1 MKKNL
6 KYLLVGIGTS
16 LILPT
21 LTHAATMSL
30 DDEKINGNTATYS
43 LNYTGAEGDSNSI
56 KFDININTNVGIK
69 VSKDASMSGQC
80 SESGCYLDMPT
91 TYVAGEKIKIADIT
105 LTNTSTE
112 EMTSNLKINMNG
124 SEMTSKI
131 DIKLSAGQTQKV
143 KSNNASL
150 SNLGLSVGNLDK
162 TFDANTLEY
171 TITGI
176 KDTINSVTINPTCE
190 NCEIKITCP
199 NGGCTI
205 SNTKRVT
212 LQTGA
217 NLVNINVTSEDGTSN
232 KTYKLNIYRGEIIAS
247 SAYLESIKIK
257 DGVISPTFSSMV
269 NDYTAKIKFKKNE
282 KLNKLDITTV
292 TEDPTAKVE
301 IKGNENLKEGEN
313 TITITVTSSDG
324 ENKQVY
330 TIIATLEE
338 EKEDIKKVTTNK
350 VAKKKNN
357 TWLIILLSVLG
368 LGVIITSFILIF
380 KKKKN
385 KNKDNNHKD
394 DNNGIKETKEEENIQ
409 DESQEDDLLDM
420 EMSDI
425 EKENTDTLRILEKT
439 KQELREEPKQDV
451 DEALDDLMKTKKLE
465 LGDLDF

>member
-1 MKKNL
+1 MKNF
-6 KYLLVGIGTS
+6 KYFLVGISLFSLPILVNAASITLEGT
-16 LILPT
+16 P
-21 LTHAATMSL
+21 
-30 DDEKINGNTATYS
+30 DGNTAIYDVKY
-43 LNYTGAEGDSNSI
+43 NPESN
-56 KFDININTNVGIK
+56 
-69 VSKDASMSGQC
+69 
-80 SESGCYLDMPT
+80 PT
-91 TYVAGEKIKIADIT
+91 DTI
-105 LTNTSTE
+105 S
-112 EMTSNLKINMNG
+112 LKINKTNDDLVYELKSDYG
-124 SEMTSKI
+124 TCDKNLECTLITTTIESEATLAKLTIKNSTAESKETTI
-131 DIKLSAGQTQKV
+131 TVGGTISGATKTFTLKAGQTTTKALKDTTDV
-143 KSNNASL
+143 SNITF
-150 SNLGLSVGNLDK
+150 SVGTLDK
-162 TFDANTLEY
+162 TFSKDVSDY
-171 TITGI
+171 TVTGI
-176 KDTINSVTINPTCE
+176 KDTINSVTVTP
-190 NCEIKITCP
+190 NCTDNCSWSLNNQEKTQSGI
-199 NGGCTI
+199 
-205 SNTKRVT
+205 RVP

-217 NLVNINVTSEDGTSN
+217 NETEIKIYAENGNLV
-232 KTYKLNIYRGEIIAS
+232 KTYKFNIYRGEITTS

-368 LGVIITSFILIF
+368 LGVIITSFLLIF

-409 DESQEDDLLDM
+409 DESQED
-420 EMSDI
+420 
-425 EKENTDTLRILEKT
+425 ENTDTLRILEKT

>member
-1 MKKNL
+1 MKNF
-6 KYLLVGIGTS
+6 KYFLVGISLFSLPILVNAASITLEGT
-16 LILPT
+16 P
-21 LTHAATMSL
+21 
-30 DDEKINGNTATYS
+30 DGNTAIYDVKY
-43 LNYTGAEGDSNSI
+43 NPESN
-56 KFDININTNVGIK
+56 
-69 VSKDASMSGQC
+69 
-80 SESGCYLDMPT
+80 PT
-91 TYVAGEKIKIADIT
+91 DTI
-105 LTNTSTE
+105 S
-112 EMTSNLKINMNG
+112 LKINKTNDDLVYELKSDYG
-124 SEMTSKI
+124 TCDKNLECTLITTTIESEATLAKLTIKNSTAESKETTI
-131 DIKLSAGQTQKV
+131 TVGGTISGATKTFTLKAGQTTTKAL
-143 KSNNASL
+143 KDTTDISNITF
-150 SNLGLSVGNLDK
+150 SVGTLDK
-162 TFDANTLEY
+162 IFSKDVSDY
-171 TITGI
+171 TVTGI
-176 KDTINSVTINPTCE
+176 KDTINSVTVTP
-190 NCEIKITCP
+190 NCTDNCSWSLNDQEKTQSGI
-199 NGGCTI
+199 
-205 SNTKRVT
+205 RVP

-217 NLVNINVTSEDGTSN
+217 NETEIKIYAENGNLV
-232 KTYKLNIYRGEIIAS
+232 KTYKFNIYRGEIIAS

-257 DGVISPTFSSMV
+257 NGVISPTFSSMV
-269 NDYTAKIKFKKNE
+269 NDYTAKIKFKNNE

>member
-1 MKKNL
+1 MKNF
-6 KYLLVGIGTS
+6 KYFLVGISLFSLPILVNAASITLEGT
-16 LILPT
+16 P
-21 LTHAATMSL
+21 
-30 DDEKINGNTATYS
+30 DGNTAIYDVKY
-43 LNYTGAEGDSNSI
+43 NPESN
-56 KFDININTNVGIK
+56 
-69 VSKDASMSGQC
+69 
-80 SESGCYLDMPT
+80 PT
-91 TYVAGEKIKIADIT
+91 DTI
-105 LTNTSTE
+105 S
-112 EMTSNLKINMNG
+112 LKINKTNDDLVYELKSDYG
-124 SEMTSKI
+124 TCDKNLECTLITTTIESEATLAKLTIKNSTAESKETTI
-131 DIKLSAGQTQKV
+131 TVGGTISGATKTFTLKAGQTTTKAL
-143 KSNNASL
+143 KDTTDISNITF
-150 SNLGLSVGNLDK
+150 SVGTLDK
-162 TFDANTLEY
+162 TFSKDVPDY
-171 TITGI
+171 TVTSI
-176 KDTINSVTINPTCE
+176 KDTINSVTVTP
-190 NCEIKITCP
+190 NCTDNCSWSLNDQEKTQSSIRAP
-199 NGGCTI
+199 
-205 SNTKRVT
+205 

-217 NLVNINVTSEDGTSN
+217 NETEIKIYAENGNLV
-232 KTYKLNIYRGEIIAS
+232 KTYKFNIYRGEITTS

-269 NDYTAKIKFKKNE
+269 NDYTAKINFKKNE

>member
-1 MKKNL
+1 MKNF
-6 KYLLVGIGTS
+6 KYFLVGISLFSLPILVNAASITLEGT
-16 LILPT
+16 P
-21 LTHAATMSL
+21 
-30 DDEKINGNTATYS
+30 DGNTAIYDVKY
-43 LNYTGAEGDSNSI
+43 NPESN
-56 KFDININTNVGIK
+56 
-69 VSKDASMSGQC
+69 
-80 SESGCYLDMPT
+80 PT
-91 TYVAGEKIKIADIT
+91 DTI
-105 LTNTSTE
+105 S
-112 EMTSNLKINMNG
+112 LKINKTNDDLVYELKSDYG
-124 SEMTSKI
+124 TCDKNLECTLITTTIESEATLAKLTIKNSTAESKETTI
-131 DIKLSAGQTQKV
+131 TVGGTISGATKTFTLKAGQTTTKAL
-143 KSNNASL
+143 KDTTDISNITF
-150 SNLGLSVGNLDK
+150 SVGTLDK
-162 TFDANTLEY
+162 TFSKDVSDY
-171 TITGI
+171 TVTGI
-176 KDTINSVTINPTCE
+176 KDTINSVTVTP
-190 NCEIKITCP
+190 NCTDNCSWSLNNQEKTQSGI
-199 NGGCTI
+199 
-205 SNTKRVT
+205 RVP

-217 NLVNINVTSEDGTSN
+217 NETEIKIYAENGNLV
-232 KTYKLNIYRGEIIAS
+232 KTYKFNIYRGEIIAS

-257 DGVISPTFSSMV
+257 NGVISPTFSSMV
-269 NDYTAKIKFKKNE
+269 NDYTAKINFKKNE

-338 EKEDIKKVTTNK
+338 EKEAIKKVTTNK

-394 DNNGIKETKEEENIQ
+394 DNNGIKEAKEEENIQ

>member
-1 MKKNL
+1 MKNF
-6 KYLLVGIGTS
+6 KYFLVGISLFSLPILVNAASITLEGT
-16 LILPT
+16 P
-21 LTHAATMSL
+21 
-30 DDEKINGNTATYS
+30 DGNTAIYDVKY
-43 LNYTGAEGDSNSI
+43 NPESN
-56 KFDININTNVGIK
+56 
-69 VSKDASMSGQC
+69 
-80 SESGCYLDMPT
+80 PT
-91 TYVAGEKIKIADIT
+91 DTI
-105 LTNTSTE
+105 S
-112 EMTSNLKINMNG
+112 LKINKTNDDLVYELKSDYG
-124 SEMTSKI
+124 TCDKNLECTLITTTIESEATLAKLTIKNSTAESKETTI
-131 DIKLSAGQTQKV
+131 TVGGTISGATKTFTLKAGQTTTKAL
-143 KSNNASL
+143 KDTTDISNITF
-150 SNLGLSVGNLDK
+150 SVGTLDK
-162 TFDANTLEY
+162 IFSKDVSDY
-171 TITGI
+171 TVTGI
-176 KDTINSVTINPTCE
+176 KDTINSVTVTP
-190 NCEIKITCP
+190 NCTDNCSWSLNDQEKTQSGI
-199 NGGCTI
+199 
-205 SNTKRVT
+205 RVP

-217 NLVNINVTSEDGTSN
+217 NETEIKIYAENGNLV
-232 KTYKLNIYRGEIIAS
+232 KTYKFNIYRGEIIAS

-257 DGVISPTFSSMV
+257 NGVISPTFSSMV

>member
-1 MKKNL
+1 MKNF
-6 KYLLVGIGTS
+6 KYFLVGISLFSLPILVNAASITLEGT
-16 LILPT
+16 P
-21 LTHAATMSL
+21 
-30 DDEKINGNTATYS
+30 DGNTAIYDVKY
-43 LNYTGAEGDSNSI
+43 NPESN
-56 KFDININTNVGIK
+56 
-69 VSKDASMSGQC
+69 
-80 SESGCYLDMPT
+80 PT
-91 TYVAGEKIKIADIT
+91 DTI
-105 LTNTSTE
+105 S
-112 EMTSNLKINMNG
+112 LKINKTNDDLVYELKSDYG
-124 SEMTSKI
+124 TCDKNLECTLITTTIESEATLAKLTIKNSTAESKETTI
-131 DIKLSAGQTQKV
+131 TVGGTISGATKTFTLKAGQTTTKAL
-143 KSNNASL
+143 KDTTDISNITF
-150 SNLGLSVGNLDK
+150 SVGTLDK
-162 TFDANTLEY
+162 TFSKDVSDY
-171 TITGI
+171 TVTGI
-176 KDTINSVTINPTCE
+176 KDTINSVTVTP
-190 NCEIKITCP
+190 NCTDNCSWSLNNQEKTQSGI
-199 NGGCTI
+199 
-205 SNTKRVT
+205 RVP

-217 NLVNINVTSEDGTSN
+217 NETEIKIYAENGNLV
-232 KTYKLNIYRGEIIAS
+232 KTYKFNIYRGEIIAS

-257 DGVISPTFSSMV
+257 NGVISPTFSSMV
-269 NDYTAKIKFKKNE
+269 NDYTAKINFKKNE

-338 EKEDIKKVTTNK
+338 EKEAIKKVTTNK

>member
-1 MKKNL
+1 MKNF
-6 KYLLVGIGTS
+6 KYFLVGISLFSLPILVNAASITLEGT
-16 LILPT
+16 P
-21 LTHAATMSL
+21 
-30 DDEKINGNTATYS
+30 DGNTAIYDVKY
-43 LNYTGAEGDSNSI
+43 NPESN
-56 KFDININTNVGIK
+56 
-69 VSKDASMSGQC
+69 
-80 SESGCYLDMPT
+80 PT
-91 TYVAGEKIKIADIT
+91 DTI
-105 LTNTSTE
+105 S
-112 EMTSNLKINMNG
+112 LKINKTNDDLVYELKSDYG
-124 SEMTSKI
+124 TCDKNLECTLITTTIESEATLAKLTIKNSTAESKETTI
-131 DIKLSAGQTQKV
+131 TVGGTISGATKTFTLKAGQTTTKAL
-143 KSNNASL
+143 KDTTDISNITF
-150 SNLGLSVGNLDK
+150 SVGTLDK
-162 TFDANTLEY
+162 TFSKDVSDY
-171 TITGI
+171 TVTGI
-176 KDTINSVTINPTCE
+176 KDTINSVTVTP
-190 NCEIKITCP
+190 NCTDNCSWSLNDQEKTQSGI
-199 NGGCTI
+199 
-205 SNTKRVT
+205 RVP

-217 NLVNINVTSEDGTSN
+217 NETEIKIYAENGNLV
-232 KTYKLNIYRGEIIAS
+232 KTYKFNIYRGEITTS

-269 NDYTAKIKFKKNE
+269 NDYTAKINFKKNE

-338 EKEDIKKVTTNK
+338 GKEHIKKVTTNT

-439 KQELREEPKQDV
+439 KQELREEPEQDV

>member
-1 MKKNL
+1 MKNF
-6 KYLLVGIGTS
+6 KYFLAGISLFSLPILVNAASITLEGT
-16 LILPT
+16 P
-21 LTHAATMSL
+21 
-30 DDEKINGNTATYS
+30 DGNTAIYDVKY
-43 LNYTGAEGDSNSI
+43 NPESN
-56 KFDININTNVGIK
+56 
-69 VSKDASMSGQC
+69 
-80 SESGCYLDMPT
+80 PT
-91 TYVAGEKIKIADIT
+91 DTI
-105 LTNTSTE
+105 S
-112 EMTSNLKINMNG
+112 LKINKTNDDLVYELKSDYG
-124 SEMTSKI
+124 TCDKNLECTLITTTIESEATLAKLTIKNSTAESKETTI
-131 DIKLSAGQTQKV
+131 TVGGTISGATKTFTLKAGQTTTKALKDTTDV
-143 KSNNASL
+143 SNITF
-150 SNLGLSVGNLDK
+150 SVGTLDK
-162 TFDANTLEY
+162 TFSKDVSDY
-171 TITGI
+171 TVTGI
-176 KDTINSVTINPTCE
+176 KDTINSVTVTP
-190 NCEIKITCP
+190 NCTDNCSWSLNNQEKTQSGI
-199 NGGCTI
+199 
-205 SNTKRVT
+205 RVP

-217 NLVNINVTSEDGTSN
+217 NETEIKIYAENGNLV
-232 KTYKLNIYRGEIIAS
+232 KTYKFNIYRGEITTS

-338 EKEDIKKVTTNK
+338 EKDDTKKVTTNK

-385 KNKDNNHKD
+385 KNKDKDKKDNNYKD
-394 DNNGIKETKEEENIQ
+394 DNNNGIKETQEEENIQ
-409 DESQEDDLLDM
+409 DESQEDNLLDM

-439 KQELREEPKQDV
+439 KQELRDEPKQDV